1 MNIKDGIF
9 LTRLESNCKYRQTVS
24 NIAGTD
30 IVLQLAPSFMRLIER
45 RGADVGDGD
54 ACVWVQCEQEDQ
66 ASSPRLQGV
75 CEQLPLIDR
84 DPG

>member
-1 MNIKDGIF
+1 M
-9 LTRLESNCKYRQTVS
+9 
-24 NIAGTD
+24 
-30 IVLQLAPSFMRLIER
+30 MLIER
-45 RGADVGDGD
+45 RGAEVGDGD
-54 ACVWVQCEQEDQ
+54 ACVWVQREQEDQ